1 MSSSWT
7 DKVQH
12 VVDGE
17 RVEAKVDSR
26 PTRALENQARYL
38 KERVDGIENKSA
50 LVAYDCA
57 VEPDV
62 VIGNPVY
69 WNGPNARFEKALAG
83 FEFNRESRILETSPL
98 SEVIGIVSY
107 KHTSTIAD
115 ILISG
120 KGKVNISGVL
130 DQGNQ
135 VVPGRY
141 YLSGKSKGHLST
153 SPAIADI
160 AVLVATGEGEVYV
173 QPQLRDG
180 PYNHVHYEFDLTLSA
195 CGNPTIPEAGAKHA
209 ILNVDTDMKGWLP
222 AGDSSFNGLAP
233 KNAIFGYNLKTH
245 IALNNVFPPMPA
257 ESASLTLFKSD
268 TDGNGVELPLGS
280 SGLAIIDMNGI
291 WWTSDCYNDV
301 PWAYGAASSL
311 SSSSS
316 ASASSSSSSSYTPEC
331 PRDTSRRILLRF
343 AKSSYGVDKT
353 VVTSLDAIPGSGLT
367 ILGCYDNN
375 PTNTGALK
383 IGLDL
388 GLQVDSETEIGSL
401 VFKNVTGNKFKRG
414 RVLEGIKAGD
424 GSVTLASTITR
435 REVVGD
441 NTSALIHQGIVSVV
455 ANIEPAE
462 RIFQPQVVRLSDA
475 KERYYQDIMYLALPS
490 VQASSIRLK
499 VLLPH
504 ADAIPSNPRIKLR
517 LRLLG
522 RSSGTLPALTVTY
535 RILAKSSGS
544 NVALPLSDTAVNI
557 TTNVSISTDT
567 YIDIDSAA
575 ISGIAGQDIIFFT
588 LARAAA
594 DAYAG
599 EVGVLEAVTVL
610 YSA

>member
-1 MSSSWT
+1 
-7 DKVQH
+7 
-12 VVDGE
+12 
-17 RVEAKVDSR
+17 
-26 PTRALENQARYL
+26 
-38 KERVDGIENKSA
+38 
-50 LVAYDCA
+50 
-57 VEPDV
+57 
-62 VIGNPVY
+62 
-69 WNGPNARFEKALAG
+69 
-83 FEFNRESRILETSPL
+83 
-98 SEVIGIVSY
+98 
-107 KHTSTIAD
+107 
-115 ILISG
+115 
-120 KGKVNISGVL
+120 
-130 DQGNQ
+130 
-135 VVPGRY
+135 
-141 YLSGKSKGHLST
+141 
-153 SPAIADI
+153 
-160 AVLVATGEGEVYV
+160 
-173 QPQLRDG
+173 
-180 PYNHVHYEFDLTLSA
+180 
-195 CGNPTIPEAGAKHA
+195 
-209 ILNVDTDMKGWLP
+209 MKGWLP
-222 AGDSSFNGLAP
+222 ASDSSFNGLAP

-245 IALNNVFPPMPA
+245 VALNNVFPPMPT

-268 TDGNGVELPLGS
+268 TDGNGVELPLGP
-280 SGLAIIDMNGI
+280 SGLAIIDINGI

-311 SSSSS
+311 SSSS
-316 ASASSSSSSSYTPEC
+316 ATSSSSSSYTPEC
-331 PRDTSRRILLRF
+331 PRDTSRRLLLRF
-343 AKSSYGVDKT
+343 AKTSYGVDKT

-375 PTNTGALK
+375 PANTGALK

-388 GLQVDSETEIGSL
+388 GLGIDSDSEIGSL

-424 GSVTLASTITR
+424 GSVTLASTISR

-441 NTSALIHQGIVSVV
+441 DTSALVHQGIVSVV
-455 ANIEPAE
+455 ANIEPSE

-544 NVALPLSDTAVNI
+544 NVALPLSDTAVSI